1 MANFSKKHRKRSVEA
16 EQIYITLVLYI
27 ELHEKKSAFGAK
39 YCFSVVRIGGFQ
51 DDRGLCREEVRTA
64 L

>member
-27 ELHEKKSAFGAK
+27 ELHEKKSTFGAK
-39 YCFSVVRIGGFQ
+39 YCFSLVRTGCFQ
-51 DDRGLCREEVRTA
+51 DGRGLCREEVRTA

>member
-39 YCFSVVRIGGFQ
+39 YCFSVVRTGGFQ
-51 DDRGLCREEVRTA
+51 DGRGLCREEGRTA